1 MLDKSWKF
9 KQWHVNCFILLKRS
23 IHSLRANKKKDTMEN
38 LHKIMETLSGWVWG
52 PYMLV
57 LIVGTGVFLTFRLLF
72 WQFRMLPLAF
82 KQVFCKHDK
91 AQKEPGDISHFAS
104 LMTAL
109 SATIGTGNIA
119 GVATACV
126 LGGPGAVFWMW
137 MTALF
142 GMATKYGEGVL
153 AVKYRVKNEK
163 GEMNGGPMYYI
174 ERGLK
179 WKWLAIIFAFFGTVA
194 SFGIGSSVQSNTV
207 ALAVENS
214 LGVETWI
221 TGVVITV
228 FSALVILG
236 GISSISKASSV
247 IVPIMAILYVTGGLI
262 IILNNLHLVVP
273 AFELIFRDAF
283 TGEAVAGGAIGAV
296 IRYGVARGVFSNE
309 AGMGSAPIAA
319 AAAKTDH
326 PARQGLVSMTGTFI
340 DTIIVCSITGIVLV
354 MGFIMAGNSFGGATG
369 AVLTTQVFDQ
379 LLPGFGGWVVTFG
392 IIFFAYST
400 ILGWS
405 YYGEKC
411 CTYLFGEKYVLIY
424 RLIYIASV
432 FIGTIATLDLV
443 WLFADTFNGLMAV
456 PNLIALLLLSGVIAK
471 ESKDFIAKRKSG
483 ELY

>member
-1 MLDKSWKF
+1 M
-9 KQWHVNCFILLKRS
+9 Q
-23 IHSLRANKKKDTMEN
+23 N
-38 LHKIMETLSGWVWG
+38 LQSMMETLSGWVWG

-109 SATIGTGNIA
+109 YATIGTGNIA

-153 AVKYRVKNEK
+153 AVKYRIKNEK
-163 GEMNGGPMYYI
+163 GQMSGGPMYYI

>member
-1 MLDKSWKF
+1 M
-9 KQWHVNCFILLKRS
+9 Q
-23 IHSLRANKKKDTMEN
+23 N
-38 LHKIMETLSGWVWG
+38 LQSMMETLSGWVWG

-153 AVKYRVKNEK
+153 AVKYRIKNEK
-163 GEMNGGPMYYI
+163 GQMSGGPMYYI

-340 DTIIVCSITGIVLV
+340 DSIIVCSITGIVLV